1 VRPEDFGVTPD
12 LLAAARA
19 HGPDQLVLTLLA
31 VLLPLALRQ
40 ALIVMIRRRSELLTD
55 GQRWWISTVRN
66 LSVAVIFVALV
77 IIWST
82 EIEAFALSI
91 AAFAVALVVATK
103 ELLVCVA
110 AAVWR
115 GVTQPFTVG
124 DWIDIGPWS
133 GEVIEESLLSTTLQE
148 LDPVDYQLTGRV
160 VSFPNSLLLT
170 TPVVNNSFRKRFITL
185 SFELYAEPGIDVLAA
200 RDLVLAAMTA
210 ACADHADLARRYAA
224 RIQKTSGARL
234 RDPAPQAT
242 LGTTELAKVS
252 LRVTAFCP
260 RDRAASVRAAAV
272 EAFLM
277 AQPTAV
283 AASGAGGAAGQGID
297 PPR

>member
-1 VRPEDFGVTPD
+1 MRPEDFGVTPD
-12 LLAAARA
+12 LLAVSVGQ
-19 HGPDQLVLTLLA
+19 GPDQLVLTLLA
-31 VLLPLALRQ
+31 ILIPLAVRQ
-40 ALIVMIRRRSELLTD
+40 ALIVMIRRRSELLSD
-55 GQRWWISTVRN
+55 RQRWWISTVRN
-66 LSVAVIFVALV
+66 TSVAIIFGALV
-77 IIWST
+77 VIWSS

-103 ELLVCVA
+103 ELLVCIA

-124 DWIDIGPWS
+124 DWIEIGPWS

-148 LDPVDYQLTGRV
+148 LDPLDFQLTGRV

-185 SFELYAEPGIDVLAA
+185 SFELYAEPGVDALAA
-200 RDLVLAAMTA
+200 RERVLSAMTA
-210 ACADHADLARRYAA
+210 ACADHADLARRDAG
-224 RIQKTSGARL
+224 RIQKSTGARL
-234 RDPAPQAT
+234 RDPTPQAT

-260 RDRAASVRAAAV
+260 RDRAAAVRTAAV
-272 EAFLM
+272 DAFLSVPS
-277 AQPTAV
+277 AH
-283 AASGAGGAAGQGID
+283 ASRSVDGPAGQGTGA
-297 PPR
+297 PG